1 MGSEKTGETY
11 PTMGNDKSK
20 ALSERIDSVSVDDMN
35 TIVESMQGIIDEGSD
50 HIKDLELKI
59 KSQDERI
66 SALLDSNNE
75 LSLELTQK
83 NRTIQ
88 KLENEIVSLK
98 TGPIPEVEE
107 KPVACLI
114 KKINAQ
120 KSSYENTFKGK
131 LYLDESFQASIDYI
145 ESIDVPP
152 EAEINDLVD
161 LGKYS

>member
-35 TIVESMQGIIDEGSD
+35 TIMESMQGIIDEGSD

-83 NRTIQ
+83 NQTIQ
-88 KLENEIVSLK
+88 KNAAATAKKFQSELAKLKNE
-98 TGPIPEVEE
+98 
-107 KPVACLI
+107 
-114 KKINAQ
+114 
-120 KSSYENTFKGK
+120 KS
-131 LYLDESFQASIDYI
+131 
-145 ESIDVPP
+145 
-152 EAEINDLVD
+152 
-161 LGKYS
+161 